1 MTEQE
6 RARLTVQECELQFR
20 RAQSTV
26 AVAGEAFRRA
36 TRASE
41 IAEEEFQNATRRLVR
56 MELAQALGETML
68 RVVRP
73 SSWYPGEASCLQ
85 TSMAP

>member
-6 RARLTVQECELQFR
+6 RARATVQECELRFR
-20 RAQSTV
+20 RTRSPM
-26 AVAGEAFRRA
+26 AVAGEALRRA

-41 IAEEEFQNATRRLVR
+41 IAEEEFQDATRRLTR
-56 MELAQALGETML
+56 MEVAQALGETML

-73 SSWYPGEASCLQ
+73 SSWYPGES
-85 TSMAP
+85 SSVHAPAAP